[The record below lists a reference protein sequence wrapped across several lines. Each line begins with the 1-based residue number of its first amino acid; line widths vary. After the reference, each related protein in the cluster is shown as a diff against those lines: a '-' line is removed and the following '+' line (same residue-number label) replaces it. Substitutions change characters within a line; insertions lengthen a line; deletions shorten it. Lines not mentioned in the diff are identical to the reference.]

1 MMDANDATPRYEPD
15 IAGVDHSVVTDPL
28 VGEALGK
35 LLTAWRMRKRWDDFP
50 SDHRAVHHAILNG
63 YVQTGDAPRRADLAG
78 ITGGDIGAVLEDL
91 RERDL
96 IVLRG
101 GEVDVAYPF
110 TSRNSVHGVEIGT
123 RKIKCV
129 CAIDALGV
137 GAMIDSAVRAYSRCP
152 ECDTAI
158 DIRIGDS
165 GLSIEAV
172 QPKGAVVWAGVSATQ
187 GCAADT
193 QCRSMLL
200 FCSGAHLQAWREKNA
215 PGGEGF
221 RLTPDQALQAGAAVF
236 RPFMAKTDAQE
247 GNL

>member
-1 MMDANDATPRYEPD
+1 MKDAIEVRSGHEPD
-15 IAGVDHSVVTDPL
+15 IAGVDQSVVTDPL

-63 YVQTGDAPRRADLAG
+63 YLQTGHAPRRADLAG
-78 ITGGDIGAVLEDL
+78 ITGTDIGAVLEDL

-96 IVLRG
+96 IVLRD
-101 GEVDVAYPF
+101 GEVEIAYPF
-110 TSRNSVHGVEIGT
+110 TSRNSPHGVEIGT

-137 GAMIDSAVRAYSRCP
+137 GAMIDSAALAFSRCP
-152 ECDTAI
+152 ECDAEI
-158 DIRIGDS
+158 DIRIGKG

-200 FCSGAHLQAWREKNA
+200 FCSDAHLQAWRKKNA

-236 RPFMAKTDAQE
+236 RPFMARSDTQETDV
-247 GNL
+247 